1 MLELIKIQ
9 SELKV
14 AKNQRNTFGNYN
26 YRSLE
31 DILEAVKPLL
41 KSHKC
46 SIRFED
52 EIMSC
57 GEFTVSSSKSYPDNS
72 KIIKTDDSTNVNSCF
87 YKAVAILRNE
97 KGEEVK
103 GTSFARHA
111 VSQKGMQDAQLTGAT
126 ASYAR
131 KYALGG
137 LFCLD
142 DTADADATNTHGKE
156 HKPQQTTQPTFKK
169 WSR

>member
-52 EIMSC
+52 EIISC
-57 GEFTVSSSKSYPDNS
+57 DVF
-72 KIIKTDDSTNVNSCF
+72 DSTNVSSCF